1 MSEYLSL
8 FLDELDEQLQI
19 LDAELLVLERDG
31 VQTETIQRIFRAA
44 HTLKGSSAAMGFEQI
59 KDLTH
64 WLENVFDHIRNEQIE
79 VTPPMMTVIFDSVDC
94 LKGLYRDIAMD
105 QLGQTDV
112 APVINQLK
120 EIELQVQT
128 QPVHSNERLDR
139 QRVSPDERLA
149 SMDEFQKEAV
159 IQAQQLGYEVMTV
172 YARMNADVEMKSA
185 RAWMVYHTCQELGEV
200 IAANPP
206 VEMIQE
212 ESQFQGEL
220 VFILVTSLKQQEVLD
235 KLRQISQIDQLEV
248 RAIASNLT
256 DRGDLGLHEE
266 VEISVHDEG
275 KKVEQAI
282 EPKVKP
288 NQTIRVDVNRLE
300 QLLNYVGEL
309 IIDNTR
315 LQEVNNRL
323 LGQFKDHQDLQLL
336 NEISSHLNRVIGEL
350 QEGMMKT
357 RMLPIEQLF
366 NRFPRMVRDMAE
378 SLNKEIDFIIEG
390 KETELDRT
398 LIEEISDPI
407 IHLLRNSADHGI
419 ESPEERVR
427 AGKPRRG
434 KLLLKAVHQENQII
448 ISIADDGRGIDSQK
462 LKSKAISKGFITREE
477 AERMSAHELVSLIFR
492 SGMSTAETVTDLSG
506 RGVGM
511 DIVRAKIEKLNGLID
526 IETSPGEGTVFT
538 IKLPLTLAINRSL
551 LVKINRNTYAIPLV
565 NVIETVRLNPEAI
578 STIQGQEVCIIRGTV
593 FSLIRVSQKLH
604 LNRKSDA
611 GESRNNSIF
620 VVIVGVADQRVCL
633 VVDHM
638 IGNQEIVIKSLGSF
652 LGAVPYIAGATI
664 LGDGNVALIL
674 DVGSFV
680 RDVGSKLLQ
689 RESGEG
695 TRLESDNERQI
706 VTFRLAAEQ
715 YALEIDQ
722 VREII
727 TVPTISRIATAPSH
741 IMGMINLRGKLVPM
755 FNLHQCLNLP
765 ESHLDP
771 SSRIIVVERAGTEFG
786 ILVDQVTEV
795 LKLQRNEMAAPPPQV
810 MSSGSRIIRGVYRM
824 EDRFIYLL
832 GMEDMIQTSDIQ
844 QIQHQ

>member
-1 MSEYLSL
+1 MSEYFSL

-19 LDAELLVLERDG
+19 LDAELLALEREG
-31 VQTETIQRIFRAA
+31 AQTETIQRIFRAA

-59 KDLTH
+59 KELTH
-64 WLENVFDHIRNEQIE
+64 WLENIFDHIRNQQIE
-79 VTPPMMTVIFDSVDC
+79 ITPPMMAVVFDSVDC
-94 LKGLYRDIAMD
+94 LKALYQDIAMD
-105 QLGQTDV
+105 RLGQTDV

-120 EIELQVQT
+120 EFDLHVKKQA
-128 QPVHSNERLDR
+128 VHSNERLETQLDT
-139 QRVSPDERLA
+139 PDERLA
-149 SMDEFQKEAV
+149 SMDEYQKEAV
-159 IQAQQLGYEVMTV
+159 IQAQQLGYEVMAV
-172 YARMNADVEMKSA
+172 YARMSADVEMKSA

-200 IAANPP
+200 IAAHPP

-220 VFILVTSLKQQEVLD
+220 EFILVTSLNQQEILS
-235 KLRQISQIDQLEV
+235 KLQQISQIDQLEV
-248 RAIASNLT
+248 RQIVSNQ
-256 DRGDLGLHEE
+256 GESENLGPQDE
-266 VEISVHDEG
+266 VEMPIQDEEP
-275 KKVEQAI
+275 KTEQAI
-282 EPKVKP
+282 EPKIKP
-288 NQTIRVDVNRLE
+288 NQTIRVDVSRLE

-336 NEISSHLNRVIGEL
+336 NEISNHLNRVIGEL
-350 QEGMMKT
+350 QDGMMKT

-434 KLLLKAVHQENQII
+434 KLVLKAVRQENQII

-462 LKSKAISKGFITREE
+462 LKNKAISKGFITREE
-477 AERMSAHELVSLIFR
+477 AERMSAQELVSLIFR
-492 SGMSTAETVTDLSG
+492 SGMSTAEAVTDLSG

-526 IETSPGEGTVFT
+526 IETTPGEGTVFA

-551 LVKINRNTYAIPLV
+551 FVKIEQNTYAIPLV
-565 NVIETVRLNPEAI
+565 NVIETVRLNPEEI

-593 FSLIRVSQKLH
+593 FPLIRVSQKLR

-611 GESRNNSIF
+611 AESPANSIF
-620 VVIVGVADQRVCL
+620 VFIVGVADQRVCL

-680 RDVGSKLLQ
+680 RDVGSKLLL
-689 RESGEG
+689 RETEEAN
-695 TRLESDNERQI
+695 RLESDREQQI
-706 VTFRLAAEQ
+706 VTFRLATEQ

-755 FNLHQCLNLP
+755 FHLHQCLNLP
-765 ESHLDP
+765 ESHLGP
-771 SSRIIVVERAGTEFG
+771 SSRIIVVEKAGTEFG

-795 LKLQRNEMAAPPPQV
+795 LKLQRDEIEAPPPQV
-810 MSSGSRIIRGVYRM
+810 MSSSSKIIRGVYRI

-832 GMEDMIQTSDIQ
+832 GMENMIQTSDLQ
-844 QIQHQ
+844 QFEM